1 MAQLYAELNGMD
13 IPDGND
19 AANQD
24 LYGINWDET
33 YTIDAD
39 AEGIAKIKGGI
50 LTSDNGVEICMN
62 RIYGWGHWNY
72 APDAEMMWK
81 FMS

>member
-1 MAQLYAELNGMD
+1 MAQLYAELNGMN

-19 AANQD
+19 AENQD

-33 YTIDAD
+33 YTIDDD

-50 LTSDNGVEICMN
+50 LTSDSGVEICMN
-62 RIYGWGHWNY
+62 RIYGKKKWVLSVG
-72 APDAEMMWK
+72 
-81 FMS
+81 FV